1 MRGGDPVGV
10 RRAAGRDRARSHPVR
25 TRARRQWNRG
35 GVAMKFDAM
44 MGRTWNENRLFSV
57 LIELTYR
64 CNLDC
69 FFCYNDLGLRGKP
82 LSYDQYDT
90 LLRDLA
96 SMDVLNVA
104 LSGGEPL
111 AHPDFFRIGARAR
124 QLGFV
129 VRVKSNGHALS
140 GE

>member
-1 MRGGDPVGV
+1 MRFDDL
-10 RRAAGRDRARSHPVR
+10 AA
-25 TRARRQWNRG
+25 
-35 GVAMKFDAM
+35 
-44 MGRTWNENRLFSV
+44 RTWDENRLFSV

-82 LSYDQYDT
+82 LAFEQYYA
-90 LLRDLA
+90 LLQDLA
-96 SMDVLNVA
+96 TMNVLNVA

-124 QLGFV
+124 DLGFV
-129 VRVKSNGHALS
+129 VRVKSNGHALR
-140 GE
+140 GELARRLRDDVDPFVVEGRSQKS